1 MYPHQQELQFRHH
14 VHKEPIFRQHGN
26 QNQMSQT
33 REQRL
38 QVVQE
43 EMKTQGED
51 RNSLN

>member
-1 MYPHQQELQFRHH
+1 MYPHQQELQFLHH
-14 VHKEPIFRQHGN
+14 VRKEPIFRQHGN

>member
-1 MYPHQQELQFRHH
+1 
-14 VHKEPIFRQHGN
+14 
-26 QNQMSQT
+26 MSQT
-33 REQRL
+33 RDQRL

>member
-1 MYPHQQELQFRHH
+1 MYPHQRGLQFQQNVR
-14 VHKEPIFRQHGN
+14 KEPIFRQHGN